1 MTFYLYTCYCDVK
14 MKKNGIKFKFTYL
27 CGTELWSPS
36 LKLSDRCK
44 HVHAVVHVDLLIQL
58 NTAQKT
64 PHSEA
69 PSLYEDINE
78 SSHHIARRKLLLH
91 DCNPMS
97 YVLLD
102 AHLNR
107 DILTKSWT

>member
-44 HVHAVVHVDLLIQL
+44 HVHAVVHVDLLY
-58 NTAQKT
+58 TVKHGT
-64 PHSEA
+64 
-69 PSLYEDINE
+69 EDTTQRGTIPK
-78 SSHHIARRKLLLH
+78 I
-91 DCNPMS
+91 
-97 YVLLD
+97 
-102 AHLNR
+102 
-107 DILTKSWT
+107 